1 VPSYGVTQAG
11 FVAKGLAAILADMQT
26 QVLAAFGQDYDLS
39 PQTPDGQLLG
49 IVAAE
54 AASLWELIQV
64 AFNQF
69 NREDV
74 EGAGLDN
81 IGDLVGIPREGESY
95 TQVYCTLTIA
105 AGTYPAGTFIAN
117 VEGNASLTFSNA
129 YVVSTAGGV
138 VPGILMQAQT
148 AGPTGTINPNTLTVI
163 TTPVTGW
170 TAITNPAVQSQAGAN
185 AELDSAYGPRQ
196 ELEIAAEG
204 NSNPGATAAALQ
216 ELAANQSPPVTLNV
230 SIPENVTPNQLVVGG
245 LTLPP
250 HTYAPILYDG
260 TPTGVWS
267 TSSTPGPS
275 GLSPQQLIAQT
286 IYNNKPAGIT
296 PIGSIGVVVT
306 DPILGLQTMYYSIPT
321 VNVCFCTAIVV
332 PRPGV
337 VFSQLVVAIQNAI
350 VAAAVA
356 PTPANGEPPVGQLLP
371 GAPLIG
377 SQLQAVIASVPG
389 VQDVYGTVPGTS
401 IFFGVVGLS
410 SPTNTSPVVIP
421 ANYINTFQASLLSN
435 ITITQGTAV

>member
-1 VPSYGVTQAG
+1 
-11 FVAKGLAAILADMQT
+11 VAKPLAAILSDLET

-39 PQTPDGQLLG
+39 PQTPDGQMLG
-49 IVAAE
+49 IVAAQC
-54 AASLWELIQV
+54 ASVWELIQI

-69 NREDV
+69 NREDA
-74 EGAGLDN
+74 EGASLDN
-81 IGDLVGIPREGESY
+81 IGDLVGIPREGESF
-95 TQVYCTLTIA
+95 TQVYCTLTIG
-105 AGTYPAGTFIAN
+105 AGPWPPGTFVAN
-117 VEGNASLTFSNA
+117 VAGNSALTFANLYTVLGS
-129 YVVSTAGGV
+129 GV
-138 VPGILMQAQT
+138 VTGVLMQART

-163 TTPVTGW
+163 TTPVAGW
-170 TAITNPAVQSQAGAN
+170 TAITNPTIQSQAGAN

-216 ELAANQSPPVTLNV
+216 ELGANQSPPVTLTV
-230 SIPENVTPNQLVVGG
+230 SVPENVTPNQLIVGG

-250 HTYAPILYDG
+250 HTFAPIIYDG

-267 TSSTPGPS
+267 TSTTPGPN
-275 GLSPQQLIAQT
+275 GLSPEQLIAQT
-286 IYNNKPAGIT
+286 IYNNQPAGIT
-296 PIGSIGVVVT
+296 PVGSIGVVVT
-306 DPILGLQTMYYSIPT
+306 DPILGLQTMYYSVPT
-321 VNVCFCTAIVV
+321 VNVCFCTAYVV

-337 VFSQLVVAIQNAI
+337 VFSQLVLAIQNAI

-371 GAPLIG
+371 GSPLIG
-377 SQLQAVIASVPG
+377 SQLQAVISAVPG
-389 VQDVYGTVPGTS
+389 VQDVYGAFNAPGTP

-435 ITITQGTAV
+435 IQITQGTGV